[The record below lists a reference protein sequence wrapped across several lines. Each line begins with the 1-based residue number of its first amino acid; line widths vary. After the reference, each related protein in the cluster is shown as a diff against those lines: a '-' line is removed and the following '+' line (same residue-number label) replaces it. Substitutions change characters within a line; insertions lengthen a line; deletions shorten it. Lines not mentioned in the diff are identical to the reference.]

1 MFLFTDARN
10 NKNQPKRKYKGRKT
24 CIKKKPAKETKD
36 VKPKKNLGPTK
47 KRLLSDSALLSSLP
61 SSPLLSSNTNLT
73 AEKKKQLLIERK
85 QMLLE
90 KKQMT
95 KKRSMRK
102 QAQTKRNMDK
112 NKVSRVYK

>member
-1 MFLFTDARN
+1 M
-10 NKNQPKRKYKGRKT
+10 
-24 CIKKKPAKETKD
+24 
-36 VKPKKNLGPTK
+36 KPKKNLGPK
-47 KRLLSDSALLSSLP
+47 KRLLSDSTIISSLP

-112 NKVSRVYK
+112 NKVSKVSNLSRLNFSTIFPNGDD